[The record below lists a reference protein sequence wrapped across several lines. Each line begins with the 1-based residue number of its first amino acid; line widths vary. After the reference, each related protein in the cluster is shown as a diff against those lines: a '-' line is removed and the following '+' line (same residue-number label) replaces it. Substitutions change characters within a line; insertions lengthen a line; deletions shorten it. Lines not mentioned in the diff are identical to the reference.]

1 MLYWILGII
10 LTVFALYL
18 LFSFFIFKL
27 FTDRSFSKDMFFKG
41 KKAKEGTASDA
52 SLNLDYEEV
61 FINSVDNI
69 QLHSYV
75 LKNLASSNWII
86 CVHGYS
92 GNATNLL
99 PQIKHFYDNGYNVL
113 AVDLRAHGKS
123 QGRYCGLSYLDAK
136 DIKLWIDWILKFMPN
151 AFISL
156 FGVSLGGASVLMTAS
171 TQTDKN
177 IKCVISDSAPT
188 DFLRQFEHIWSW
200 FIKIPPKIILPAV
213 NMWMKLFAKYS
224 LEDTSL
230 INNIEKMRIPSLIIH
245 GEQDHFVRV
254 QMAYELFENISTSKE
269 LLIVPNADHT
279 QSIDVSPDLYW
290 KQIDAFLDKYMN
302 ANNRLST

>member
-10 LTVFALYL
+10 LTVFILYVFL
-18 LFSFFIFKL
+18 SFFVFK
-27 FTDRSFSKDMFFKG
+27 FIADRSFSKDILFRG
-41 KKAKEGTASDA
+41 KNSKEDNKSDA
-52 SLNLDYEEV
+52 SLNLNYEEV
-61 FINSVDNI
+61 FINSTDNI
-69 QLHSYV
+69 RLHSYV
-75 LKNLASSNWII
+75 LKNTDSFNWII
-86 CVHGYS
+86 CVHGYT

-123 QGRYCGLSYLDAK
+123 QGKYCGFSYLDAK
-136 DIKLWIDWILKFMPN
+136 DIKLWVDWILKIMPN
-151 AFISL
+151 ALVSL
-156 FGVSLGGASVLMTAS
+156 FGISLGGASVLMTAS
-171 TQTDKN
+171 TQTDKH

-188 DFLRQFEHIWSW
+188 DFSQLFEHVWSW
-200 FIKIPPKIILPAV
+200 FVKIPSKIIFPAI
-213 NMWMKLFAKYS
+213 NMWMKLLAKYS
-224 LEDTSL
+224 LKEASP
-230 INNIEKMRIPSLIIH
+230 INNIEEMRIPCLIIH